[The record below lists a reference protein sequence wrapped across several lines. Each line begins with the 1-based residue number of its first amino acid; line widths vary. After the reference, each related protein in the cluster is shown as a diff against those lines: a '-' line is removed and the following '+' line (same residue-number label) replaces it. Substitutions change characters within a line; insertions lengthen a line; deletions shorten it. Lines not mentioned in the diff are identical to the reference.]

1 MDIPRPDLAHRR
13 KLRRAIYAGLI
24 LAAAA
29 ALTLGLSRL
38 KPAAPEVDRASVW
51 MDTVRRGEMVR
62 QVRGL
67 GSLVPEAVRI
77 IPAEVAGRVENREV
91 LPGTAVKPDTVLLD
105 LSNPELTQSALEAD
119 WQLRAAVADTVNLKV
134 QLKNQFLSERADA
147 ARIAAEYRQAKLQ
160 ADADQKLLSLGLTS
174 ELVAKLSAAKAQELE
189 TRNEIERERLAQFAE
204 SIKAQE
210 AAQQAK
216 VEQLR
221 ALDQLKHTQLGELR
235 VRSGIAG
242 VLQQLNVEVGQQVA
256 PGAVLAKVAD
266 PARLKAQLLIPET
279 EAKDLMLAQQ
289 ASVDTHNG
297 VIPGHVMRIDPAV
310 VNGTV
315 TVDVSLDGAL
325 PQGARPDLSVEGTVL
340 IERLKNVLYVGRP
353 VHAEPETTIAL
364 FKIVDDGKQAVRVPV
379 KIGRVSVNTVEIL
392 DGLKP
397 GDRVILSDMSAW
409 ENFDRV
415 RLR

>member
-1 MDIPRPDLAHRR
+1 MDIPRPDLARRR
-13 KLRRAIYAGLI
+13 KLRRAVYAALI
-24 LAAAA
+24 LAAAGA
-29 ALTLGLSRL
+29 VTLGLSRL

-62 QVRGL
+62 EVRGL
-67 GSLVPEAVRI
+67 GSLVPEVVRI

-119 WQLRAAVADTVNLKV
+119 WQLRAGEADAANLKV

-147 ARIAAEYRQAKLQ
+147 ARIAAADRQAKLQ

-174 ELVAKLSAAKAQELE
+174 ELVAKLSAAKAEELA
-189 TRNEIERERLAQFAE
+189 TRNEIEQERLRQFAE
-204 SIKAQE
+204 AMKAQE
-210 AAQQAK
+210 AAQEAK

-221 ALDQLKHTQLGELR
+221 ALDQLKHTQLDELR
-235 VRSGIAG
+235 VRAGIAG
-242 VLQQLNVEVGQQVA
+242 VLQQLKVEVGQQVA

-266 PARLKAQLLIPET
+266 PTRLKAQLQIPET

-297 VIPGHVMRIDPAV
+297 VVAGHVMRIDPAV

-315 TVDVSLDGAL
+315 TVDVSLEGAL
-325 PQGARPDLSVEGTVL
+325 PQGARPDLSVEGTIL

-353 VHAEPETTIAL
+353 VHAEPNSTIGL
-364 FKIVDDGKQAVRVPV
+364 FKVVDDGNEAVRVPV
-379 KIGRVSVNTVEIL
+379 KIGGVSVNTVEIL
-392 DGLKP
+392 AGLKP
-397 GDRVILSDMSAW
+397 GDRVILSDTSAW
-409 ENFDRV
+409 DNFDRL

>member
-409 ENFDRV
+409 DNFDRV